1 MKILK
6 IVIPEYTIHN
16 EPDIE
21 LIGRKLDAL
30 LSSNFTGKDVLL
42 RGVASSE
49 HKSKPISELVETIRT
64 TGTDR
69 YNPSIAGDRYD
80 NVDGKHIDI
89 FAFDTKVD
97 SRTRIFD
104 QMIYGF
110 YHSAL
115 GIHGRP
121 MRIDIVTV
129 YDAQKMERVLHRYE
143 GRDDIKEDGFIF
155 RQPHN
160 RPDAILGIIQVL

>member
-6 IVIPEYTIHN
+6 IAIPEYTIHKD
-16 EPDIE
+16 PDIE
-21 LIGRKLDAL
+21 LIGRKLDQL
-30 LSSNFTGKDVLL
+30 LCSKFSGKEVLL

-49 HKSKPISELVETIRT
+49 HKSKTISELVEIIRS

-69 YNPSIAGDRYD
+69 YDPEIVGDRYD
-80 NVDGKHIDI
+80 NVDGRDIDI

-97 SRTRIFD
+97 SSTRIFD

-129 YDAQKMERVLHRYE
+129 YDAQKMERVSHRYE

-155 RQPHN
+155 RWPHN
-160 RPDAILGIIQVL
+160 RPDAVLGIIQIL